1 MKFGPIPLGQ
11 AEGAILAHSTRLRGR
26 VLKKGRIL
34 SADDI
39 ARLATAGHTSVIGAI
54 LDLKDVPEDMAATR
68 ISEALAGAHTNV
80 GTAFTG
86 RCNLIAGA
94 HGLLLFDS
102 ARLDELNLIDETITA
117 ATLPLYE
124 VVSPGQ
130 LIATIKIIPFAA
142 QEEIVARAEA
152 MAQSDEPLI
161 SIAPFRTKGV
171 GLIMT
176 RLPGMKESIL
186 DKTLE
191 TAAARVEAYGS
202 RITEDIRCDH
212 QQADVENAL
221 TRLDGKCDII
231 LIFGASAV
239 VDRED
244 VLPAA
249 VIGAGGS
256 VDHFGMPVDP
266 GNLLFTGGL
275 HGHPLV
281 GMPGCARSPKLN
293 GFDWI
298 LWRLL
303 ADIPVSSRDIMLM
316 GAGGL
321 LKEISERGQ
330 LRQSQNISQ
339 NVTATMEPRI
349 AALVLAAGSSKRM
362 GKDNKLLA
370 DINGTPLVR
379 RTVESLK
386 ASNAA
391 TVTVV
396 TGHEADDVT
405 AILANVEGLS
415 FVHNAEHNGGLSTSL
430 KAGLAALPATSDGVV
445 VCLGDMPLVTPN
457 MLNALIRAFDPVEGR
472 SICVPVY
479 GRKRGNPILWSQE
492 FLGAMLG
499 LTGDTGA
506 RSLLE
511 EHADQ
516 VYEVMMAND
525 GVLFD
530 VDTPEQL
537 QRLKDRIP

>member
-1 MKFGPIPLGQ
+1 MKFGPIALEQ
-11 AEGAILAHSTRLRGR
+11 AEGALLAHSTKLPGR
-26 VLKKGRIL
+26 VLKKGHII
-34 SADDI
+34 SAEDI
-39 ARLATAGHTSVIGAI
+39 GLLIAAGHSSVIAAI
-54 LDLKDVPEDMAATR
+54 LDSNDVPEDAAAER
-68 ISEALAGAHTNV
+68 ISAALAGAHTHI
-80 GTAFTG
+80 GIAFTG
-86 RCNLIAGA
+86 RCNLIADA
-94 HGLLLFDS
+94 HGLLQFDP

-117 ATLPLYE
+117 ATLPAYE
-124 VVSPGQ
+124 VVLPGQ

-142 QEEIVARAEA
+142 LEETVARAETLA
-152 MAQSDEPLI
+152 KSDGPMI
-161 SIAPFRTKGV
+161 SIAPFGTKRL

-202 RITEDIRCDH
+202 RITEDVRCDH
-212 QQADVENAL
+212 QQVDVERAL
-221 TRLDGKCDII
+221 ARLDGKCDII
-231 LIFGASAV
+231 LLFGASAV
-239 VDRED
+239 VDRND

-249 VIGAGGS
+249 VVSAGGS

-266 GNLLFTGGL
+266 GNLLFTGSLG
-275 HGHPLV
+275 GHPLV

-303 ADIPVSSRDIMLM
+303 ADIPVTSRDIMLI

-330 LRQSQNISQ
+330 LRQSQNTGE
-339 NVTATMEPRI
+339 NFTGTKEPEI

-370 DINGTPLVR
+370 DINGTPLIYQ
-379 RTVESLK
+379 TVAALQ
-386 ASNAA
+386 ASNV
-391 TVTVV
+391 TSVTVV

-405 AILANVEGLS
+405 AALTDLAGLS
-415 FVHNAEHNGGLSTSL
+415 FVHNPNHNDGLSTSL
-430 KAGLAALPATSDGVV
+430 KAGLAAIPETSDGFII
-445 VCLGDMPLVTPN
+445 CLGDMPLVTLD
-457 MLNALIRAFDPVEGR
+457 MLNELIRAFDPLEGR

-479 GRKRGNPILWSQE
+479 GRKRGNPILWGRA

-506 RSLLE
+506 RALLE

-516 VYEVMMAND
+516 VHEVMMAND

-537 QRLKDRIP
+537 QRLKVRVP

>member
-1 MKFGPIPLGQ
+1 MKFGPIPLDQ
-11 AEGAILAHSTRLRGR
+11 AEGAILAHSTKLPGR
-26 VLKKGRIL
+26 VLKKGRVL

-39 ARLATAGHTSVIGAI
+39 ALLTAAGHATVITAV
-54 LDLKDVPEDMAATR
+54 LDPKDIPEDAAAVR
-68 ISEALAGAHTNV
+68 ISEALAGAHTNI

-86 RCNLIAGA
+86 RCNLIADA
-94 HGLLLFDS
+94 HGLLTFDT
-102 ARLDELNLIDETITA
+102 ARLDELNLIDETITV
-117 ATLPLYE
+117 ATLPAYE

-142 QEEIVARAEA
+142 REETVAKAEA
-152 MAQSDEPLI
+152 MAQSDTPLI
-161 SIAPFRTKGV
+161 SVAPFRTKRL

-176 RLPGMKESIL
+176 RLPGMKERIL

-191 TAAARVEAYGS
+191 TAAARAEAYGS
-202 RITEDIRCDH
+202 RITEDVRCDH
-212 QQADVENAL
+212 QQADVERAL
-221 TRLDGKCDII
+221 ARLTGKCDII

-249 VIGAGGS
+249 VVSAGGS

-266 GNLLFTGGL
+266 GNLLFIGGL
-275 HGHPLV
+275 DGYPVV

-330 LRQSQNISQ
+330 LRQSRNPGQY
-339 NVTATMEPRI
+339 VTGTKKPEI

-362 GKDNKLLA
+362 GKNNKLLE
-370 DINGTPLVR
+370 DINGLPLVR
-379 RTVESLK
+379 RTIESLQ
-386 ASNAA
+386 ASDA
-391 TVTVV
+391 TSITVV

-405 AILANVEGLS
+405 AALADIAGLS
-415 FVHNAEHNGGLSTSL
+415 VVHNPDYNGGLSTSL
-430 KAGLAALPATSDGVV
+430 KAGLAALPKTSNGVV
-445 VCLGDMPLVTPN
+445 VCLGDMPLVTSD
-457 MLNALIRAFDPVEGR
+457 MLNALIRAFDPLEGR
-472 SICVPVY
+472 SVCVPVF
-479 GRKRGNPILWSQE
+479 GRKRGNPILWSRA
-492 FLGAMLG
+492 FLGKMAG
-499 LTGDTGA
+499 LSGDLGA
-506 RSLLE
+506 RPLLE
-511 EHADQ
+511 EHSDQ
-516 VYEVMMAND
+516 VHEVVMEND

-530 VDTPEQL
+530 IDTPEHL
-537 QRLKDRIP
+537 QRLKSRLP

>member
-1 MKFGPIPLGQ
+1 MKFGPIPLDQ
-11 AEGAILAHSTRLRGR
+11 AEGAILAHSTKIPGR
-26 VLKKGRIL
+26 IFKKGRVL

-39 ARLATAGHTSVIGAI
+39 ALLTTAAYATVIAAI
-54 LDLKDVPEDMAATR
+54 LDPEDIPEDVAATR
-68 ISEALAGAHTNV
+68 ISDALAGPHTDV

-94 HGLLLFDS
+94 HGLLKFDPS
-102 ARLDELNLIDETITA
+102 RLDELNLLDETITA
-117 ATLPLYE
+117 ATLPAYE

-142 QEEIVARAEA
+142 REEIVARAEA
-152 MAQSDEPLI
+152 MAKSDAPLI
-161 SIAPFRTKGV
+161 SVAPFRTKRL

-191 TAAARVEAYGS
+191 TATARVETYGS
-202 RITEDIRCDH
+202 RITENVRCDH
-212 QQADVENAL
+212 QQADVERAL
-221 TRLDGKCDII
+221 SRLTGKCDII

-249 VIGAGGS
+249 VVSAGGS

-275 HGHPLV
+275 HGYPVV

-293 GFDWI
+293 GFDWV

-330 LRQSQNISQ
+330 LRQSKNSGQ
-339 NVTATMEPRI
+339 NVTSAKEPEI
-349 AALVLAAGSSKRM
+349 AALVLAAGASTRM

-370 DINGTPLVR
+370 DINGSALVR
-379 RTVESLK
+379 RTVESLQ
-386 ASNAA
+386 ASNA
-391 TVTVV
+391 TSVTVV

-405 AILANVEGLS
+405 ATLADMAGLS
-415 FVHNAEHNGGLSTSL
+415 VVHNPAHIGGLSTSL
-430 KAGLAALPATSDGVV
+430 KAGLAGLPETFDGVI
-445 VCLGDMPLVTPN
+445 VCLGDMPLVTPD

-472 SICVPVY
+472 SICVPVF
-479 GRKRGNPILWSQE
+479 GRKRGNPILWSRAFIGE
-492 FLGAMLG
+492 MGG
-499 LTGDTGA
+499 LSGDMGA
-506 RSLLE
+506 RPLLE

-516 VYEVMMAND
+516 VYEVEMEND

-530 VDTPEQL
+530 IDTPEHL
-537 QRLKDRIP
+537 QRLKARLS